1 MTFEELEIPGVYSAE
16 ADRFRDSRGWL
27 VETFRQDNLEEAGL
41 KDALPMMSYI
51 SLTHPGIARGPHEH
65 INQTDTFAFLGP
77 STFRVFL
84 WDNRPS
90 SPTCGKRIVLTLGEE
105 SPAILVVPPG
115 VVHAYQNV
123 GITEGLV
130 LNYPNRLYGG
140 KGKKGPVDEVRHE
153 DDPGSPFQLAEIP

>member
-1 MTFEELEIPGVYSAE
+1 MTFEELEIPGVFLAE
-16 ADRFRDSRGWL
+16 ASRFQDSRGWL
-27 VETFRQDNLEEAGL
+27 METFRQDTLEEAGL
-41 KDALPMMSYI
+41 KEALPAMSYL

-65 INQTDTFAFLGP
+65 LDQTDTFAFLGP

-90 SPTCGKRIVLTLGEE
+90 SKTKDHRLLLHLGEDR
-105 SPAILVVPPG
+105 PAILVVPPG

-123 GITEGLV
+123 GKTEGLV

-140 KGKKGPVDEVRHE
+140 QGKQGPIDEVRHE
-153 DDPGSPFQLAEIP
+153 NDPGSPFQLEEIP